1 MILPLSHERTT
12 VRKLPW
18 VSFAVIALC
27 VLAYLLTRP
36 GLSAEAG
43 AEQELNAAL
52 GYYVERPYLQI
63 DARLVP
69 PESRSML
76 RDPEAAGRK
85 PDAATMR
92 QEQEELD
99 RLTRDWL
106 GKVDGNPI
114 WRFGLV
120 PAEVRPAGVLGHMF
134 LHGGLLHL
142 FGNLLF
148 FYVLAPFVEDA
159 WGRKRFA
166 AFYVAAGLFSGL
178 AFSLHYPDLYRP
190 LIGASGAVAAVMGA
204 FAVLFGRSRIRYF
217 YFLGVFFGTFY
228 APAWLMLPMWFFGEL
243 ASATVADSLAPGGL
257 LGGVAY
263 WAHVWG
269 FLFGVVVAAVARK
282 VGGVGVWAGEKAD
295 PSLAADPAELTIQEA
310 WRAESAGDA
319 SEAWG
324 LLAEAMRHDPGNPK
338 LAAAWWGLAVRQG
351 REREVVAEGVR
362 LVRVEVQS
370 GEAESAITH
379 WRELRRAVP
388 EVKDAALTTRLCE
401 EAFKR
406 GWKEDA
412 HDLVRQAVA
421 DLNPD
426 SPLAVAMK
434 LVRLSPGV
442 DLDLHQQA
450 VGKALQNPHLTLD
463 LREQLEGKR
472 F

>member
-1 MILPLSHERTT
+1 MILPISQERTT

-18 VSFAVIALC
+18 VCFAVIALC
-27 VLAYLLTRP
+27 ILAYFLTRP

-43 AEQELNAAL
+43 AEQELSAAL
-52 GYYVERPYLQI
+52 GYYVERPYLQL
-63 DARLVP
+63 DARLAP

-92 QEQEELD
+92 QQQEELD

-106 GKVDGNPI
+106 GKVERNSI
-114 WRFGLV
+114 WRYGLV
-120 PAEVRPAGVLGHMF
+120 PAEIRVISVLSHMF
-134 LHGGLLHL
+134 LHGGWLHL

-166 AFYVAAGLFSGL
+166 LFYIGAGLFSGL
-178 AFSLHYPDLYRP
+178 AFALHYPHLYRP
-190 LIGASGAVAAVMGA
+190 LIGASGAVAGVMGA
-204 FAVLFGRSRIRYF
+204 FVVLFGRSRIRYF
-217 YFLGVFFGTFY
+217 YFLGLFFGTFY
-228 APAWLMLPMWFFGEL
+228 APAWIMLPMWFFGEL
-243 ASATVADSLAPGGL
+243 ASATMADRLAPGGL

-269 FLFGVVVAAVARK
+269 FLFGAVVAAVARK
-282 VGGVGVWAGEKAD
+282 IGGAGEWAGEKVDAE
-295 PSLAADPAELTIQEA
+295 LAADPAELTIQEA
-310 WRAESAGDA
+310 WRAESGGDF

-324 LLAEAMRHDPGNPK
+324 LLAEAMRHDPGNLK

-388 EVKDAALTTRLCE
+388 EVRDAALTTRLSE
-401 EAFKR
+401 EALKR
-406 GWKEDA
+406 GWKEDG

-421 DLNPD
+421 DLKPET
-426 SPLAVAMK
+426 PLAIAMK
-434 LVRLSPGV
+434 LVRMSPGV
-442 DLDLHQQA
+442 DRALHQEA
-450 VGKALQNPHLTLD
+450 VEKALQNPNLTLD
-463 LREQLEGKR
+463 LREQLER
-472 F
+472 QRM